1 MKDKK
6 PTIFDTVKR
15 IMTTKDKWEDIPETE
30 RIVWSNYMCNKVL
43 SMNEDYIELVNI
55 VSKNTWQMKPKHL
68 YNLYKD
74 AIPKGYIYSAYI
86 KSNNKKTYDLKEV
99 ESIAD
104 YYKISTRTAKEY
116 IDVLPRNEVERITQ
130 QLNK

>member
-15 IMTTKDKWEDIPETE
+15 IMTTKDKWEDIPEEE
-30 RIVWSNYMCNKVL
+30 RAVWSNFMCNKVL

-68 YNLYKD
+68 YDLYKD
-74 AIPKGYIYSAYI
+74 AIPKGFTYSAYI
-86 KSNNKKTYDLKEV
+86 KSKTKKTYDLKEV

-116 IDVLPRNEVERITQ
+116 IDVLPRNEVEKITQ